1 MGLLTEGSPLS
12 WEKTQELADHVEYI
26 IVKFDHQNKK
36 ARVSLKAEELLNI
49 LNEKEHRDP
58 EGVKSLWRPEYGA
71 YMIEG
76 TPGKPYGGLPAH
88 LNIVEANMRYRR
100 EEAQELLAEDEVLFS
115 ITNFPRLGCPGFTFP
130 PAVPTPTAGASQ
142 SLFLPE
148 EMIFP
153 GHPRFATLTR
163 NIRLRRGEKV
173 AINIPIYKDVNTPQP
188 FIEDLSQYGDQD
200 KVSQQAS
207 LPDHVYLDAMVDF
220 YKDVNTPQPFIED
233 LSQYGDQ
240 DKVSQQASLPD
251 HVYLDAMVD
260 FYKDVNTPQPFIE
273 DLSQYGD
280 QDKVSQQA
288 SLPDHV
294 YLDAMG
300 FGMGCCCLQLAL
312 TAASPIFRG
321 YLTDVDC
328 RWNVISGSVDCR
340 TREERGLEPLRK
352 NRFVIPKSR
361 YDSIDSYLSPEHGE
375 KYNDVPLIYD
385 RDIYN
390 QLIQNGIDPML
401 SQHIAHLFIRD
412 TNIQSTNWQ
421 TMRFKPPPPNSSI
434 GWRVEFRPCETQLTD
449 FENAAFVCFVVL
461 LTRIVLSYNLNFVIP
476 ISKVDEN
483 MKRAQK
489 RDALNREKFWF
500 RRDCAIKKTGGEDS
514 SIPGDSQQLGPP
526 MDDTPETNPLYMNGN
541 SVYSGSDEAKY
552 NGATNNNNNENIKQD
567 GGEEYVEM
575 TINEIING
583 KEGVFPGLAPL
594 ISRYLISMDVDTD
607 THCTIQQ
614 YLKLIQ
620 NRASGEIL
628 TTASWIRS
636 FVTSHPAYKQDSV
649 VSEEITYDLLLKSH
663 HIQTGRTPCPQLLG
677 KCLIQKSKTRER
689 IPTAVSKQYNCL
701 ER

>member
-1 MGLLTEGSPLS
+1 MGLLSEGSPLS
-12 WEKTQELADHVEYI
+12 WEKTQELADHVRKHGVVQFINLYHRLKQRQGDILKWGDEVEYI

-36 ARVSLKAEELLNI
+36 ARVSLRAEELLNI
-49 LNEKEHRDP
+49 LNEKELKDP

-100 EEAQELLAEDEVLFS
+100 EEAQDLLRPDEVLFS
-115 ITNFPRLGCPGFTFP
+115 ITNFPRLGCPGFTDP
-130 PAVPTPTAGASQ
+130 PASPTPTAGASQ

-148 EMIFP
+148 ELIFP

-173 AINIPIYKDVNTPQP
+173 AINIPIYRDINTPKP
-188 FIEDLSQYGDQD
+188 FVEDLSQYGP
-200 KVSQQAS
+200 
-207 LPDHVYLDAMVDF
+207 PDHSNA
-220 YKDVNTPQPFIED
+220 
-233 LSQYGDQ
+233 
-240 DKVSQQASLPD
+240 A
-251 HVYLDAMVD
+251 
-260 FYKDVNTPQPFIE
+260 
-273 DLSQYGD
+273 
-280 QDKVSQQA
+280 
-288 SLPDHV
+288 LPDHV

-300 FGMGCCCLQLAL
+300 FGMGCCCLQVTFQACNINEAKTLYDQLTPLCPIMLAL

-328 RWNVISGSVDCR
+328 RWNVIAGSVDCR
-340 TREERGLEPLRK
+340 TKEERGLESLKR
-352 NRFVIPKSR
+352 NRFVISKSR
-361 YDSIDSYLSPEHGE
+361 YDSVDSYLSEEHGE

-385 RDIYN
+385 EAIYN
-390 QLIQNGIDPML
+390 QLVQNGIEPTI

-412 TNIQSTNWQ
+412 TVSLFNEKVHQNDEVDTDHFENIQSTNWQ

-461 LTRIVLSYNLNFVIP
+461 LTRVILSYNLNFVIP

-483 MKRAQK
+483 MKRAQR
-489 RDALNREKFWF
+489 RDALRTEKFWF
-500 RRDCAIKKTGGEDS
+500 RRDCAIKKSNTDTE
-514 SIPGDSQQLGPP
+514 GD
-526 MDDTPETNPLYMNGN
+526 PLFMNGN
-541 SVYSGSDEAKY
+541 AAYETKC
-552 NGATNNNNNENIKQD
+552 NGTKNNNNNKGEQNTTE
-567 GGEEYVEM
+567 EEYVELS
-575 TINEIING
+575 IHEIING
-583 KEGVFPGLAPL
+583 KEGVFPGLALL
-594 ISRYLISMDVDTD
+594 ISRYLVSMDVDAD

-620 NRASGEIL
+620 TRASGEIM

-636 FVTSHPAYKQDSV
+636 FVTSHPAYKKDSV

-663 HIQTGRTPCPQLLG
+663 HIQTGRIPCPQLLG
-677 KCLIQKSKTRER
+677 KCLIHKSKTRER
-689 IPTAVSKQYNCL
+689 IPTAVSKQYGCS
-701 ER
+701 